1 MFLLCSW
8 CPSLVF
14 PSPSLHESFCSDWL
28 IAGSIFTSPCF
39 YSTTPLFFKKSCS
52 CHDRCCL
59 CFAPSLPP
67 DSSHFPPCCRFSLH
81 NSPDFVHQ
89 MSSDWPTCPGHL
101 TPTYTCHIWCIQPK
115 ITNHLFTSGGL
126 SAVAMKVKTQWQVRT
141 TLVVPGNES
150 KSFPVSAVNFSR
162 IQSSFLKFAFTR
174 VVFYKMSNVWVT
186 HKKDFY
192 LCSHWV

>member
-39 YSTTPLFFKKSCS
+39 YSTTPLFLKKAAVAMTDVVCVLLR
-52 CHDRCCL
+52 RCLQTLLTSRRAAVSLCTTLQTSSTRCPQTGPPVPVTWLPHTPVTFDVFSPKSQTTCL
-59 CFAPSLPP
+59 
-67 DSSHFPPCCRFSLH
+67 
-81 NSPDFVHQ
+81 
-89 MSSDWPTCPGHL
+89 
-101 TPTYTCHIWCIQPK
+101 
-115 ITNHLFTSGGL
+115 GGL
-126 SAVAMKVKTQWQVRT
+126 SAVAMKVKTQRQVRT

-162 IQSSFLKFAFTR
+162 IRSSFLKFAFTR